1 MGRFFASIRRWFD
14 FFFLRRSEDV
24 RRSADGQFTGS
35 VEGIR
40 AAYAI
45 DRDRLAKDFRGLQ
58 EAVAQVLQVSE
69 DKKIRLERLDAEEKD
84 LQAQLNGAIRAAE
97 QAQAT
102 GNTAGYEKAQAAYT
116 RYKSR
121 LTEIDASQEQLSA
134 EVAALE
140 KSIQT
145 HMGRLTEFQARLEA
159 LPQEEAETVADFVSA
174 KQIIE
179 LNNRLMNAS
188 DSLKEGP
195 TATVREQVRQMSS
208 QARDHREAR
217 GHRRQASGPG
227 VRDAGQADGGRGLA
241 RSRPARP
248 QGTACRGR
256 GDAAPGTAG
265 GQSAT
270 AEPAEPAERP
280 RTLTGVTADLTR

>member
-1 MGRFFASIRRWFD
+1 MGRFFAAIRRWFE

-58 EAVAQVLQVSE
+58 EAVAQVLTVVE

-84 LQAQLNGAIRAAE
+84 LQVQVNGAIRAAE

-102 GNTAGYEKAQAAYT
+102 ADNASYEKAQAAYT
-116 RYKSR
+116 RYKAR
-121 LTEIDASQEQLSA
+121 LTEIDGQQESLTTD
-134 EVAALE
+134 VAGLE

-145 HMGRLTEFQARLEA
+145 HMSRLTEFQARLEA

-174 KQIIE
+174 RQIIE

-188 DSLKEGP
+188 DSLREGP

-208 QARDHREAR
+208 QARITEKLAGTDVRLQDQEYATLGHALEGSDSLEAVLR
-217 GHRRQASGPG
+217 ARKAQRAAASGVTEAPAAETEAA
-227 VRDAGQADGGRGLA
+227 DAG
-241 RSRPARP
+241 
-248 QGTACRGR
+248 TA
-256 GDAAPGTAG
+256 PV
-265 GQSAT
+265 
-270 AEPAEPAERP
+270 ERP
-280 RTLTGVTADLTR
+280 RI

>member
-1 MGRFFASIRRWFD
+1 MGRFFSAIRRWFD

-84 LQAQLNGAIRAAE
+84 LQNQLNGAIRAAE
-97 QAQAT
+97 QAQAS
-102 GNTAGYEKAQAAYT
+102 GDTAAYEKAQAAYS
-116 RYKSR
+116 RYKAR
-121 LTEIDASQEQLSA
+121 LTEIDASQEQLTA
-134 EVAALE
+134 EVAGLE

-179 LNNRLMNAS
+179 LNNRLMNAA

-208 QARDHREAR
+208 QARITEKLAGTDVKLQDQEYATLGRELEGEDSLEAVLKAR
-217 GHRRQASGPG
+217 KAQRAAAEGTPLPDQPVSESA
-227 VRDAGQADGGRGLA
+227 AADGA
-241 RSRPARP
+241 
-248 QGTACRGR
+248 
-256 GDAAPGTAG
+256 
-265 GQSAT
+265 
-270 AEPAEPAERP
+270 PAERP
-280 RTLTGVTADLTR
+280 RI

>member
-1 MGRFFASIRRWFD
+1 MGRFFAAIRRWFE

-58 EAVAQVLQVSE
+58 EAVAQVLTVVE

-84 LQAQLNGAIRAAE
+84 LQVQVNGAIRAAE

-102 GNTAGYEKAQAAYT
+102 ADNASYEKAQAAYT
-116 RYKSR
+116 RYKAR
-121 LTEIDASQEQLSA
+121 LTEIDGQQESLTTD
-134 EVAALE
+134 VAGLE

-145 HMGRLTEFQARLEA
+145 HMSRLTEFQARLEA

-174 KQIIE
+174 RQIIE

-188 DSLKEGP
+188 DSLREGP

-208 QARDHREAR
+208 QARITEKLAGTDVRLQDQEYATLGHALEGSDSLEAVLR
-217 GHRRQASGPG
+217 ARKAQRAAAGG
-227 VRDAGQADGGRGLA
+227 VTEAPAAETEAADAG
-241 RSRPARP
+241 
-248 QGTACRGR
+248 TA
-256 GDAAPGTAG
+256 PV
-265 GQSAT
+265 
-270 AEPAEPAERP
+270 ERP
-280 RTLTGVTADLTR
+280 RI

>member
-102 GNTAGYEKAQAAYT
+102 GDTAGYEKAQAAYT
-116 RYKSR
+116 RYKTR

-208 QARDHREAR
+208 QARITEKLAGTDVKLQDQEYATLGKQMEGEDSLEAVLR
-217 GHRRQASGPG
+217 
-227 VRDAGQADGGRGLA
+227 A
-241 RSRPARP
+241 RKAQRAAAE
-248 QGTACRGR
+248 GTPLPEQPVAE
-256 GDAAPGTAG
+256 
-265 GQSAT
+265 SAT

-280 RTLTGVTADLTR
+280 RI

>member
-1 MGRFFASIRRWFD
+1 MPRR
-14 FFFLRRSEDV
+14 R
-24 RRSADGQFTGS
+24 
-35 VEGIR
+35 I
-40 AAYAI
+40 
-45 DRDRLAKDFRGLQ
+45 
-58 EAVAQVLQVSE
+58 
-69 DKKIRLERLDAEEKD
+69 

-102 GNTAGYEKAQAAYT
+102 GDTAGYEKAQAAYT
-116 RYKSR
+116 RYKTR

-208 QARDHREAR
+208 QARITEKLAGTDVKLQDQEYATLGKQMEGEDSLEAVLR
-217 GHRRQASGPG
+217 
-227 VRDAGQADGGRGLA
+227 A
-241 RSRPARP
+241 RKAQRAAAE
-248 QGTACRGR
+248 GTPLPEQPVAE
-256 GDAAPGTAG
+256 
-265 GQSAT
+265 SAT

-280 RTLTGVTADLTR
+280 RI